1 MARVNNKQHPQQLD
15 LFQVQ
20 AEYPKEIVQNSS
32 QEIDLNDLDV
42 SKNVLICNVKK
53 DNVRHFLDGTAK
65 IYYTGKEFPSTI
77 ALNKLYYFIPFFGL
91 KCGLGFTGIRDLYLI
106 KIARVGTRKEGEP
119 DTDPKDIRIV
129 FELQFVKHLYEQYQP
144 HRLNIWNTFTDTN
157 LEALSAANS
166 KQTAQVQD
174 ATIFNEGDVRIQ
186 KGKLTHID
194 CFAGP
199 GGICTGLHAA
209 GMQTLVAI
217 EYIKSCCETYTANH
231 PEVHVIH
238 SDIRHVTADQILPY
252 IPETGVDLVTSGMP
266 CETFSTAG
274 NTSRSFY
281 DDRQFLFRE
290 GIRIAQIANA
300 KMILFENVPAITSK
314 REAKQ
319 SGDLIVNILKR
330 ELRAAGYGNYIEV
343 VLDSTKY
350 GVPQKRNR
358 FFILACRFPEWIL
371 QSPKPSDGP
380 IVSVKEALAGLPN
393 VIANSNQEGKDYTAE
408 HSDFEQLMRND
419 AFWHR
424 EAMSSED
431 ILNHMP
437 MKHRECTL
445 KRFALLRQGES
456 LKSLFDRYQGEER
469 ERLQEERILPKKMF
483 IKRNYRLIP
492 DEPSPTVTSH
502 CLDEFVHPDYDRA
515 LTVRECARLQS
526 FPDSYNFAGGPYIV
540 PHIDR
545 TVQDK
550 YEQIGDAVP
559 PLLAYAWGMNIR
571 ELFETND

>member
-1 MARVNNKQHPQQLD
+1 MAKTKKISNLQQLD
-15 LFQVQ
+15 LFQLQ
-20 AEYPKEIVQNSS
+20 QEFPKEIVQNPS
-32 QEIDLNDLDV
+32 QNIDLKDLDV

-53 DNVRHFLDGTAK
+53 DNMRKFLNGTAK
-65 IYYTGKEFPSTI
+65 VYYTGKEFPTTI
-77 ALNKLYYFIPFFGL
+77 ALNKLYYFMPFFGT

-106 KIARVGTRKEGEP
+106 KIARVGTRKEGES
-119 DTDPKDIRIV
+119 DNDPNDLRLV
-129 FELQFVKHLYEQYQP
+129 FELQFIKRLFEQYQP
-144 HRLNIWNTFTDTN
+144 HRLNIWNTFTDTTLAN
-157 LEALSAANS
+157 LSDIGIKQLSP
-166 KQTAQVQD
+166 TQD
-174 ATIFNEGDVRIQ
+174 PTIFNEGDVRIQ
-186 KGKLTHID
+186 EGKLTHID

-209 GMQTLVAI
+209 GLQTLVAI
-217 EYIKSCCETYTANH
+217 EYIRSCCETYSANH

-238 SDIRHVTADQILPY
+238 SDIRQVKEEQILPY
-252 IPETGVDLVTSGMP
+252 IPANGVDLVTSGMP

-290 GIRIAQIANA
+290 GIRIAQISNA

-319 SGDLIVNILKR
+319 SGDLIVNILKK

-343 VLDSTKY
+343 ILDSTKY

-358 FFILACRFPEWIL
+358 FFILACRFPEWKL
-371 QSPKPSDGP
+371 QSPKPSDNP
-380 IVSVKEALAGLPN
+380 IVTVKDALAGLPN
-393 VIANSNQEGKDYTAE
+393 VIANSNQEGTEYTGE

-424 EAMSSED
+424 ETMSSPV
-431 ILNHMP
+431 IMNHMP

-445 KRFALLRQGES
+445 KRFALLHQGDS
-456 LKSLFDRYQGEER
+456 LKALFDRYQGEER
-469 ERLQEERILPKKMF
+469 ERLQAERILPKKMF
-483 IKRNYRLIP
+483 IKRNFRLIP

-502 CLDEFVHPDYDRA
+502 CLDEFVHPEHNRA

-526 FPDSYNFAGGPYIV
+526 FPDSYNFVGGPYIV

-559 PLLAYAWGMNIR
+559 PLLAYAWGMNIKK
-571 ELFETND
+571 LFEIND